1 MPLRYGA
8 LHLPQFQIRKV
19 MKFIVSSC
27 LIWAFA
33 TAAAASDPGLLQP
46 RKVAEGVYAF
56 IGALEDVSAANDG
69 NVINSGFIVGDDGVI
84 VIDTGVNFR
93 HGQRILA
100 AIQSTTGKPV
110 VLVLNTHPH
119 PENVLGDSVF
129 TKLGARVA
137 ATPATVQAM
146 EQRCEVCYKHVAGI
160 LGEAAM
166 AGTDIVIPEPLGEK
180 AAPRARIIDAG
191 GRKLRLLHYGWGHTE
206 GDLAV
211 LDVKTGVL
219 FAGGLVSLDRIP
231 VMMQARVRPWI
242 ATLEQLRNVPF
253 KILVP
258 GHGPISKPKRM
269 DDTLNYLRDLLKSI
283 GKQYRAGDSVFD
295 ALHRTTMP
303 AYQNWALY
311 PETHLLNV
319 QHVYSE
325 LERAEFQGSVK

>member
-1 MPLRYGA
+1 
-8 LHLPQFQIRKV
+8 
-19 MKFIVSSC
+19 MKFIASAC
-27 LIWAFA
+27 LMWLLLMG
-33 TAAAASDPGLLQP
+33 AAASGPELLEP
-46 RKVAEGVYAF
+46 HKVAEGVYAF
-56 IGALEDVSAANDG
+56 IGALEDVSAANGG
-69 NVINSGFIVGDDGVI
+69 NVINSGFIIGDDGVI

-93 HGQRILA
+93 HGEKIHA
-100 AIQSTTGKPV
+100 AIKSKTDKPV

-129 TKLGARVA
+129 SKLGVRVA

-146 EQRCEVCYKHVAGI
+146 KQRCEVCYKHVNGI

-166 AGTDIVIPEPLGEK
+166 AGTEIVIPEQLDE
-180 AAPRARIIDAG
+180 RATLRQQAIEVG
-191 GRKLRLLHYGWGHTE
+191 GRKVRLLHYGWGHTE

-231 VMMQARVRPWI
+231 VMMQAKVKPWI
-242 ATLEQLRNVPF
+242 AALEQLRKLPI

-258 GHGPISKPKRM
+258 GHGPVARPKRIN
-269 DDTLNYLRDLLKSI
+269 DTLNYLRDLLKSI
-283 GKQYRAGDSVFD
+283 EKQYRAGDSVFD
-295 ALHRTTMP
+295 ALRHTEMP
-303 AYQNWALY
+303 AYRNWALY
-311 PETHLLNV
+311 PATHLLNV